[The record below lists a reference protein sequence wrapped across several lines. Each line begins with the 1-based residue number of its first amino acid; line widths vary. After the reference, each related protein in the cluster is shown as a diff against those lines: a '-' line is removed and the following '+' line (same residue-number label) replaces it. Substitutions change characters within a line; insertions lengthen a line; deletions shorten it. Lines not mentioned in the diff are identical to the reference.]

1 MGGIVQMQTLTC
13 FRQSVTYTCMIA
25 SEHGPVSES
34 KKRDQY
40 GVISSTS
47 DGTWISCM
55 PFTPLHNKI
64 YRFLILKVLVN
75 QIYTHT

>member
-47 DGTWISCM
+47 DGTWIGYHVCRSR
-55 PFTPLHNKI
+55 HYI
-64 YRFLILKVLVN
+64 IR
-75 QIYTHT
+75 YTVS